1 MGKVKNYIMDIEEKV
16 FDIDGLE
23 TKIGEC
29 EHIAEM
35 KAFVVEKLGL
45 KTHFDIGIAEVW
57 QTICG
62 TISGV
67 ISKIILDFVL
77 KTVYN
82 VNIIER

>member
-1 MGKVKNYIMDIEEKV
+1 MGKVKNYMMDIEEKV

-45 KTHFDIGIAEVW
+45 KTHFDIGIAE
-57 QTICG
+57 
-62 TISGV
+62 GV
-67 ISKIILDFVL
+67 VDDMWNDFWG
-77 KTVYN
+77 YY
-82 VNIIER
+82 

>member
-45 KTHFDIGIAEVW
+45 KTHFDIGIAE
-57 QTICG
+57 
-62 TISGV
+62 GV
-67 ISKIILDFVL
+67 VDDMWNDFWG
-77 KTVYN
+77 YF
-82 VNIIER
+82 

>member
-1 MGKVKNYIMDIEEKV
+1 MSKIKNYMMDIEEKV

-45 KTHFDIGIAEVW
+45 KTHFDIGIAE
-57 QTICG
+57 
-62 TISGV
+62 GV
-67 ISKIILDFVL
+67 VDDMWNDFWG
-77 KTVYN
+77 YY
-82 VNIIER
+82 